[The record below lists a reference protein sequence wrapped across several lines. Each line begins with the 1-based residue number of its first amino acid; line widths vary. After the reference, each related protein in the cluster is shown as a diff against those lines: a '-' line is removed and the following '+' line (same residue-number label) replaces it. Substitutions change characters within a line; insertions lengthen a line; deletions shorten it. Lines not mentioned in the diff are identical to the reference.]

1 MVKGNSTAN
10 VSHGSHLP
18 TPTKPG
24 PATIKLNS
32 DICPGTGDL
41 GNFPCALINQSACNI
56 ACYANPLCSAFVLH
70 TGTCY
75 LKSCSGPI
83 VPVAGS
89 TVGLLPAT
97 PGRGP
102 PPVSSLQNPVR
113 CSSTAVYSGLAP
125 PWSDLTAPSV
135 VCRAIGQS
143 KVQMLPKENSR
154 HIGMVVAH
162 QAMPQ

>member
-1 MVKGNSTAN
+1 MTHQIAKHGCRTVSLSLTSRCRVVSNEEPIIHDFVTAMVKGNSTVN
-10 VSHGSHLP
+10 VSHGSHPP

-83 VPVAGS
+83 VPAVGS

-102 PPVSSLQNPVR
+102 PPVSNPQNHFR
-113 CSSTAVYSGLAP
+113 FSITAVYSG
-125 PWSDLTAPSV
+125 
-135 VCRAIGQS
+135 
-143 KVQMLPKENSR
+143 
-154 HIGMVVAH
+154 
-162 QAMPQ
+162 

>member
-1 MVKGNSTAN
+1 MVSNEDPILHDFVTAMVKGNSTAN
-10 VSHGSHLP
+10 GSHGSHPP

-24 PATIKLNS
+24 PATIKPNS
-32 DICPGTGDL
+32 DVCPGASDL
-41 GNFPCALINQSACNI
+41 GNFPCPLINQSACNI

-83 VPVAGS
+83 VPAPGS
-89 TVGLLPAT
+89 TVGLLPTT

-113 CSSTAVYSGLAP
+113 CSSTAVAQCHRVLI
-125 PWSDLTAPSV
+125 W
-135 VCRAIGQS
+135 Q
-143 KVQMLPKENSR
+143 LPLLLYAGPLGNQRRRCYPRKT
-154 HIGMVVAH
+154 
-162 QAMPQ
+162 